1 MSSPLDAI
9 LRPKSVAVV
18 GASAR
23 QNSLSYQILHN
34 LIEYGFTGL
43 IYPVNPK
50 AQVLHSMKC
59 YSSVAAIPEPV
70 DLAIL
75 VVPRDAV
82 LEAVDDCGR
91 KGVKGLVVITA
102 GFKETGP
109 EGAKLEAELKQK
121 LGIYGMR
128 MVGPNCMGVINTDPD
143 CRLDATFSPTFPLDG
158 NAAFVSQSGAL
169 GVVILNLAREVNL
182 GLSYFI
188 SMGNK
193 TDTSGNDFLEY
204 WAEDPRTNLILMYL
218 ESFGNPRKFVQ
229 ITRALTKQKP
239 ILVVKSGRTVAG
251 ARAAVSHT
259 GALAGTDV
267 LIDAMLDQCGVIR
280 AGSVEELFDLG
291 IAFAKNPLPEG
302 NRVAVLTNAGGPAIL
317 ATDALVGHGL
327 KMASLL
333 PETTRRLKQRLPAE
347 AAVINPVDMLPAGDA
362 PMYEY
367 ASDLLLRDPG
377 VDSLVV
383 VFVPPLMVHAMDVA
397 RAVESVRRRYAK
409 PMVGVFMA
417 PEEFRAELR
426 QAMPD
431 HMPMYPFPEA
441 AARGLAALERYRHWR
456 AKPLGQVRHFHLN
469 RERVATVFERV
480 RAAGRAQL
488 HLDEAFAV
496 AEACGIPLAR
506 YKVCHS
512 AEAAEKAAAE
522 IGLPVAL
529 KIASGDVVH
538 KTEAGGV
545 ALGLATAE
553 QVTRA
558 YAGMVRQAHHKLAP
572 PGGEGRVI
580 VQAMV
585 PGGLAPHS
593 AGRETILG
601 VTADPHYGPVLM
613 FGLGGIFV
621 ETLRDVVFRM
631 VPITDADADEMI
643 RQIRGHALLEGV
655 RGQPPVA
662 FGILR
667 ESLERLSQLVAEFP
681 ETVEVDINPFFASP
695 DPQMSRAVDVRI
707 RINL

>member
-1 MSSPLDAI
+1 MTSPLDPI
-9 LRPKSVAVV
+9 LRPRSVALV

-43 IYPVNPK
+43 IYPVNPR
-50 AQVLHSMKC
+50 APVLHSMKC
-59 YSSVAAIPEPV
+59 YPSVSAIPEPV
-70 DLAIL
+70 DLAII

-82 LEAVDDCGR
+82 LDAVDDCGR

-102 GFKETGP
+102 GFREVGP
-109 EGAKLEAELKQK
+109 EGAQLETELKRK

-128 MVGPNCMGVINTDPD
+128 MVGPNCMGVINTDPAV
-143 CRLDATFSPTFPLDG
+143 RLNATFSPAFPLDG
-158 NAAFVSQSGAL
+158 DAAFVSQSGAL
-169 GVVILNLAREVNL
+169 GVVILNLAREVDL

-193 TDTSGNDFLEY
+193 TDTSGNDFLQY
-204 WAEDPRTNLILMYL
+204 WAEDPRTRLILMYL

-229 ITRALTKQKP
+229 ITRALSKQKP

-259 GALAGTDV
+259 GAMAGTDL
-267 LIDAMLDQCGVIR
+267 LIDAMLDQCGAIR

-291 IAFAKNPLPEG
+291 VAFAKNPLPEG

-333 PETTRRLKQRLPAE
+333 PETTRRLRERLPAE

-377 VDSLVV
+377 VDALVV
-383 VFVPPLMVHAMDVA
+383 VFVPPMMVNAMDVA
-397 RAVESVRRRYAK
+397 RAVEGVRRRYKK

-426 QAMPD
+426 QALPD
-431 HMPMYPFPEA
+431 HMPIYPFPES

-456 AKPLGQVRHFHLN
+456 AKPLGQVRHFHMN
-469 RERVATVFERV
+469 RERIAAIFERA
-480 RAAGRAQL
+480 RAARRAQL

-496 AEACGIPLAR
+496 AESCCIPVAR
-506 YKVCHS
+506 YKLCPS
-512 AEAAEKAAAE
+512 ADAAVKAATE
-522 IGLPVAL
+522 IGFPVAL
-529 KIASGDVVH
+529 KIASGELVH

-545 ALGLATAE
+545 ALGLETAE
-553 QVTRA
+553 QLTQAYTRI
-558 YAGMVRQAHHKLAP
+558 VRQN
-572 PGGEGRVI
+572 GDGRVV
-580 VQAMV
+580 VQAMLT
-585 PGGLAPHS
+585 GGP
-593 AGRETILG
+593 AGQNAARETILG
-601 VTADPHYGPVLM
+601 VAADPLYGPVLM

-631 VPITDADADEMI
+631 VPITDADADDMI
-643 RQIRGHALLEGV
+643 RQIRGHALLAGV

-667 ESLERLSQLVAEFP
+667 ESLERLSQLVTDFP
-681 ETVEVDINPFFASP
+681 EVLEVDINPFFASP
-695 DPQMSRAVDVRI
+695 DPQMCRAVDLRI
-707 RINL
+707 RIQL